1 MNQDFTELFPNF
13 SLILLL
19 NLRGLIHNSV
29 WINETFQTGFFLTF
43 YFRFTGFTGVTERVP
58 VTLLF
63 IMDLRFLVYV
73 VVIIDGSPIGIG
85 KSIYFK

>member
-63 IMDLRFLVYV
+63 IMDLRFLVF
-73 VVIIDGSPIGIG
+73 GA
-85 KSIYFK
+85 